1 MAFRGRALLV
11 VLWIATVVLVAAIA
25 SAQSRQL
32 RPDAAPVI
40 SGADIGFR
48 PDGWQ
53 GKARTGTFVV
63 RINGKVWNRVMVGP
77 YANASDTENAK
88 KSLADNGI
96 KAIPMKEAQ

>member
-1 MAFRGRALLV
+1 MELRGRALVV

-25 SAQSRQL
+25 SAQSHQL
-32 RPDAAPVI
+32 RPDTVTAPVI

-63 RINGKVWNRVMVGP
+63 RINGEWV
-77 YANASDTENAK
+77 E
-88 KSLADNGI
+88 
-96 KAIPMKEAQ
+96 AIPGATVRPATTR